1 MRGIVVLALVGLVV
15 GVGVPAAAQTQS
27 QSPGRTSLIVTYWP
41 EGVDSSDRVVWT
53 LRCNPAGG
61 THPRPVVSCRRLAV
75 AGTTLFRPVPKIAV
89 CTEIYGGPQVAR
101 VVGLVEGRRV
111 WATFSRQNGCAIA
124 RWSRV
129 SPWLLPPGGA
139 T

>member
-1 MRGIVVLALVGLVV
+1 MRGIVLLALVGLVA
-15 GVGVPAAAQTQS
+15 GVGVPAAAQTEG
-27 QSPGRTSLIVTYWP
+27 QSPGRTSLTVTYWSD
-41 EGVDSSDRVVWT
+41 GVDSSDRVVWT
-53 LRCNPAGG
+53 LHCNPAGG
-61 THPRPVVSCRRLAV
+61 THPRPVLSCRRLAD
-75 AGTTLFRPVPKIAV
+75 GSQTLFRPVPKIAV

-124 RWSRV
+124 RWNRV

>member
-1 MRGIVVLALVGLVV
+1 MRGIVVLALAGLLLTVGTS
-15 GVGVPAAAQTQS
+15 AAAQVQR
-27 QSPGRTSLIVTYWP
+27 QTSLTIIYWP
-41 EGVDSSDRVVWT
+41 EGVDSSGRLVWT

-61 THPRPVVSCRRLAV
+61 THPRPVASCRRLSAD
-75 AGTTLFRPVPKIAV
+75 TSWTLFRPTIPKAV
-89 CTEIYGGPQVAR
+89 ACTEIYGGPQVAR
-101 VVGLVEGRRV
+101 VVGVVEGKRV

-124 RWSRV
+124 RWNRV

>member
-1 MRGIVVLALVGLVV
+1 MRGIVLLALLGAVAI
-15 GVGVPAAAQTQS
+15 AASAAGAGAET
-27 QSPGRTSLIVTYWP
+27 RTALTVTYWENGEQSVKP
-41 EGVDSSDRVVWT
+41 VVWT
-53 LRCNPAGG
+53 LRCSPPRG
-61 THPRPVVSCRRLAV
+61 THPRPVVSCRRLD
-75 AGTTLFRPVPKIAV
+75 AGGWRLFAPVGKNVV

-111 WATFSRQNGCAIA
+111 WATLSRENGCEIA
-124 RWSRV
+124 RWGRL